1 VIRFVAMC
9 WFVFYVSLCRP
20 IVLHNCHYWQNIYS
34 VAFYKAYIAM
44 DLIYR
49 GIVDDYSATD
59 IAESVGVGIITKIG

>member
-1 VIRFVAMC
+1 
-9 WFVFYVSLCRP
+9 
-20 IVLHNCHYWQNIYS
+20 
-34 VAFYKAYIAM
+34 M